1 MKLYHYV
8 AKPNNALKKGIL
20 SFAKNPESD
29 LTYYIKRSGVKTHA
43 GIVKWMEKCF
53 KGRSRGIRVLI
64 EPLQYTRRTLQGIKG
79 LIDSSDLFEIDV
91 SALEKDGLIEAIYVS
106 PSVLEKEPENQDD
119 EALYRLTDLSEID
132 FTPNDY
138 SILDDAKGRRFAFLR
153 YYLLIVKGGAI
164 PPKYIKLIK

>member
-79 LIDSSDLFEIDV
+79 LIDSSDLFEIIV
-91 SALEKDGLIEAIYVS
+91 SAYSYFLSYPFLGIFLNPDSTIFQELI
-106 PSVLEKEPENQDD
+106 
-119 EALYRLTDLSEID
+119 ALQLSL
-132 FTPNDY
+132 N
-138 SILDDAKGRRFAFLR
+138 S
-153 YYLLIVKGGAI
+153 
-164 PPKYIKLIK
+164 